1 MGFSKDF
8 MWGAATAAYQ
18 VEGAYN
24 ADGKGLSVWDV
35 TSSVNGRV
43 VHGENGNEACDHY
56 HRFKEDIKLFKEM
69 GLKYYRFSVSWP
81 RIIPDGTG
89 DVNEKGI
96 KFYSDLVDEL
106 IAAGITPLVTLFHWD
121 LPYELYMKGGF
132 GNPDFPEWFEDYTK
146 IVVDA
151 LSDRVKYCCI
161 SCRLSKKI

>member
-89 DVNEKGI
+89 EGYQV
-96 KFYSDLVDEL
+96 LQR
-106 IAAGITPLVTLFHWD
+106 P
-121 LPYELYMKGGF
+121 
-132 GNPDFPEWFEDYTK
+132 
-146 IVVDA
+146 
-151 LSDRVKYCCI
+151 C
-161 SCRLSKKI
+161 

>member
-56 HRFKEDIKLFKEM
+56 HRFKA
-69 GLKYYRFSVSWP
+69 GHVSYLTEP
-81 RIIPDGTG
+81 
-89 DVNEKGI
+89 
-96 KFYSDLVDEL
+96 
-106 IAAGITPLVTLFHWD
+106 VTL
-121 LPYELYMKGGF
+121 
-132 GNPDFPEWFEDYTK
+132 TR
-146 IVVDA
+146 
-151 LSDRVKYCCI
+151 RV
-161 SCRLSKKI
+161 SSSTATLLMNLLQRE